1 MKTSNALFA
10 SLSSTITE
18 ITRLSGIAGV
28 SVGVIDNGQIIHQA
42 SYGFCD
48 VESQSACDS
57 ESTFVLGSLSKSFTS
72 ILLAYLVEDG
82 RLGWDDPLCKILP
95 DFQRDSH
102 DLSRHTTIADLLS
115 HHSGL
120 SAFDALWLGSNNVPL
135 LKHDDAVD
143 ILSYVPQGGSFRN
156 SFIYNNFAYEVLG
169 HVIEKVSGSSYSS
182 FLREKLL
189 EPLGMKRT
197 YYTDAEG
204 MENEAKPYA
213 ALKNASVV
221 QIPPA
226 LKGKDV
232 LMGPAGGV
240 RSCIDDLLNFY
251 DALMVS
257 AAEQLEIRATAR
269 TSHQRQ
275 RPSLPGLAA
284 MWTGWNILP
293 MPLVREHSYGYGWL
307 RSQLPS
313 VLAPSRGNPELSP
326 LIGIGTGSRLAIWHS
341 GDIPGYQ
348 THATLFPET
357 NQAVVVLTNSMT
369 LNAGSR
375 YISDLL
381 IEALFDNLDNAHD
394 YVKLAR
400 ISATLGSTR
409 MDAIHKRL
417 IEGCTR
423 SKPIKPL
430 DAYIG
435 KYYNAAK
442 NFFID
447 ILEAEDDVLYV
458 SFMGRKDYTF
468 KLEPYQDDSFF
479 WFLGHDEAA
488 RLARY
493 DGYGEEFYMVRFGNA
508 GDKDGP
514 LNTLW
519 WKHEVSLGG
528 YGEAFK
534 RQKQGEAEADE
545 DITEL

>member
-1 MKTSNALFA
+1 MKPSNALFA

-42 SYGFCD
+42 SYGFCN
-48 VESQSACDS
+48 VESQIPCDS
-57 ESTFVLGSLSKSFTS
+57 ESTFVLGSLSKAFTS
-72 ILLAYLVEDG
+72 TLLAHLVEDG
-82 RLGWDDPLCKILP
+82 SLSWDDPLCKILP

-102 DLSRHTTIADLLS
+102 DLSCHATIADLLS

-120 SAFDALWLGSNNVPL
+120 SAFDSLWLGSNNVPL
-135 LKHDDAVD
+135 LEHDDAVG
-143 ILSYVPQGGSFRN
+143 ILNYVPQGGSFRS

-182 FLREKLL
+182 FLRERLL

-197 YYTDAEG
+197 YYTDAED

-226 LKGKDV
+226 LKGKNV

-240 RSCIDDLLNFY
+240 RSCVDDLLNFY
-251 DALMVS
+251 DALMGS
-257 AAEQLEIRATAR
+257 AAEQLEIRETAV

-275 RPSLPGLAA
+275 KPSLPGLAA

-307 RSQLPS
+307 RAQLPS
-313 VLAPSRGNPELSP
+313 VLAPTRGNLELSP

-409 MDAIHKRL
+409 MDGIHKQL
-417 IEGCTR
+417 IKGRTR
-423 SKPIKPL
+423 SKPLKPL
-430 DAYIG
+430 DAYTG

-447 ILEAEDDVLYV
+447 ILEVEDDALYV
-458 SFMGRKDYTF
+458 SFMGRKDDTF
-468 KLEPYQDDSFF
+468 KLDSYQDDSFF

-493 DGYGEEFYMVRFGNA
+493 DGYGEEFYIVRFSSA

-514 LNTLW
+514 LDTLW
-519 WKHEVSLGG
+519 WKHEGSLGG

-534 RQKQGEAEADE
+534 RQKEVEVEIDE
-545 DITEL
+545 DSTEL